1 MQAYMTRPR
10 KRLITYLHSHAD
22 ETLTAG
28 QISQDLP
35 EISVSAVYRNLS
47 ALEQDGTVR
56 RVAKAGSRE
65 VFYQY
70 MKAEECRDH
79 LHLSCKKCGKTFHMD
94 EAETEALLDSIARLD
109 GFTVDRGDT
118 VLYGV
123 CERCRDC
130 GDCGPREEIT
140 DGENK

>member
-1 MQAYMTRPR
+1 MQAYMTQPR

-22 ETLTAG
+22 ETLSAG
-28 QISQDLP
+28 QIAQDLP

-56 RVAKAGSRE
+56 KVAKSGSRE

-70 MKAEECRDH
+70 MKAEECKAH
-79 LHLSCKKCGKTFHMD
+79 LHLSCKQCGKTFHMD
-94 EAETEALLDSIARLD
+94 EAETQALLDSVARVD
-109 GFTVDRGDT
+109 GFTVDRSDT

-123 CERCRDC
+123 CSECKKA
-130 GDCGPREEIT
+130 T
-140 DGENK
+140 

>member
-1 MQAYMTRPR
+1 MQAYMTQPR
-10 KRLITYLHSHAD
+10 KRLINYLHKHAD

-28 QISQDLP
+28 QISRELP

-70 MKAEECRDH
+70 MKAEACRDH

-94 EAETEALLDSIARLD
+94 EAETEALLSSIAKLD
-109 GFTVDRGDT
+109 GFTVDSSET

-123 CERCRDC
+123 CEDC
-130 GDCGPREEIT
+130 S
-140 DGENK
+140 ENEKCKMQDTK

>member
-1 MQAYMTRPR
+1 MQAYMTQPR
-10 KRLITYLHSHAD
+10 KRLLNYLHRHAD
-22 ETLTAG
+22 ETLSAA
-28 QISQDLP
+28 QISRDLP

-47 ALEQDGTVR
+47 ALEQDGSVR
-56 RVAKAGSRE
+56 KLAKNGSRE

-94 EAETEALLDSIARLD
+94 EAETEALLDSIAQLE

-123 CERCRDC
+123 CERCA
-130 GDCGPREEIT
+130 
-140 DGENK
+140 ENKEKVE